1 MLTDWRVAAAAA
13 IFCTGLLVTCIET
26 SAQSMPK
33 DVAARTEIYAI
44 PSLTISDQQFLTGDA
59 NGKQVT
65 VAGEFRIAQGSG
77 KLPVV
82 VLMHGSSGVGAGMDP
97 WVRHF
102 NAMGISTFV
111 IDGFSG
117 RGLTAVGPNQALLG
131 RLNFI
136 VDIYRSLEILAKH
149 PRVDPDRI
157 VLMGFS
163 RGGQAALYASL
174 DRFHK
179 LWNKSGAQ
187 FAAYIPFYPDCS
199 TSYATDTETV
209 ARPIRI
215 FHGTPDDYNPVASCK
230 AYLAR
235 LQEAKRDVAL
245 TEYPDSAHGFDAGL
259 LGLSTVAVSANAQ
272 SARNCRLKEGEG
284 GVSDERR
291 HQGALHL
298 QGRLHRAQSA
308 CRRQPGD
315 RPGSA
320 QGGERF
326 PAGAAQAG
334 VAARWNPPHDPAA
347 LKPMNRRGLGVDCL
361 NRNGGPSRCLDPI
374 SPERRCCSHR
384 YPCPA
389 ARPWPHLSPPSPP
402 WRVHGLA
409 AACSAPPTANRSNC
423 VAAHRTTSPEPA
435 TSFGSI

>member
-1 MLTDWRVAAAAA
+1 MLADWRVAAAAT
-13 IFCTGLLVTCIET
+13 IFCTGLLVTCIEA

-44 PSLTISDQQFLTGDA
+44 PSLTISDQQFLNGDA
-59 NGKQVT
+59 NGKEVT
-65 VAGEFRIAQGSG
+65 VAGQFRIAQGSG

-97 WVRHF
+97 WVRHL

-117 RGLTAVGPNQALLG
+117 RGLTAVGPNQGLLG

-136 VDIYRSLEILAKH
+136 VDIYRSLDILGKH

-163 RGGQAALYASL
+163 RGGQATLYASL

-199 TSYATDTETV
+199 TSYAADTETV

-215 FHGTPDDYNPVASCK
+215 YHGTPDDYNPVASCK

-235 LQEAKRDVAL
+235 LQEAKRDVVL
-245 TEYPDSAHGFDAGL
+245 TEYPDSAHGFDLGL
-259 LGLSTVAVSANAQ
+259 LGLSKVNVSANAQ
-272 SARNCRLKEGEG
+272 TARNCRLKEGDG
-284 GVSDERR
+284 GVLMNDDTK
-291 HQGALHL
+291 APFTYKD
-298 QGRLHRAQSA
+298 A
-308 CRRQPGD
+308 CIELNPQV
-315 RPGSA
+315 
-320 QGGERF
+320 GG
-326 PAGAAQAG
+326 
-334 VAARWNPPHDPAA
+334 N
-347 LKPMNRRGLGVDCL
+347 
-361 NRNGGPSRCLDPI
+361 
-374 SPERRCCSHR
+374 
-384 YPCPA
+384 
-389 ARPWPHLSPPSPP
+389 
-402 WRVHGLA
+402 
-409 AACSAPPTANRSNC
+409 
-423 VAAHRTTSPEPA
+423 PA
-435 TSFGSI
+435 TAREAQKAVSEFLQALLKLG